1 MHFILHDWPDDKCR
15 LILQNLKMAMKV
27 GYSKILINDLVLPEK
42 NCSSWSAATDIN
54 MMTILA
60 GMERTR
66 QQWIDLLES
75 VDLEVVKFWSSPY
88 GSEEEAVIEAVLKVQ
103 S

>member
-15 LILQNLKMAMKV
+15 LILQSIMKAMKV
-27 GYSKILINDLVLPEK
+27 GYSKILINEAIVPAK
-42 NCSSWSAATDIN
+42 NCCSWLAATDIN

-60 GMERTR
+60 GMERTS

-75 VDLEVVKFWSSPY
+75 VDLEVVKIWNSPHD
-88 GSEEEAVIEAVLKVQ
+88 GEEAIIEATLKAG
-103 S
+103 